1 LASVKAAEDGVPEAA
16 DVADEELP
24 VVAMIAAD
32 HDGEAARPVG
42 GAAGRAARPGWAAR
56 LGRRRGLDGRRG
68 REWGTCGP
76 GVAAHGARAAE

>member
-1 LASVKAAEDGVPEAA
+1 MASVKAAEDGVPEAA

-24 VVAMIAAD
+24 MVAMIAAD

-42 GAAGRAARPGWAAR
+42 GAAGRGGAAWMGGTAGGW
-56 LGRRRGLDGRRG
+56 
-68 REWGTCGP
+68 WTCGP

>member
-1 LASVKAAEDGVPEAA
+1 MTKIGAALASVNAAEDGVSEAA

-32 HDGEAARPVG
+32 HDGEAV
-42 GAAGRAARPGWAAR
+42 R
-56 LGRRRGLDGRRG
+56 LGGRRGLDGRCSLDGRRS
-68 REWGTCGP
+68 REWWTCGP